1 MLQNSVEIMGVHI
14 LPTCTAQKKNRLLM
28 IFFSFLIPQS
38 TYFLEDPAVFFT
50 SRHLMRAFYYP
61 CFIFCQPAR
70 PRKRAFFQ
78 PTVIRIDFKRR
89 DVLQKILV
97 GGRIMLKKLE
107 KKIKLKKCFQ
117 RKWNFTFNNQITQPH
132 FYCFTK
138 HSLVNMFNVSIYI
151 PMSTE

>member
-1 MLQNSVEIMGVHI
+1 MGFNYEDIFLKAINEFLISVCQRDDA
-14 LPTCTAQKKNRLLM
+14 PKFCWNNRGAYSANLHGPEKEHALND
-28 IFFSFLIPQS
+28 FFSFLIPQS
-38 TYFLEDPAVFFT
+38 TYFLEDPTVFFT

-89 DVLQKILV
+89 DVLQKILD

-107 KKIKLKKCFQ
+107 KK
-117 RKWNFTFNNQITQPH
+117 
-132 FYCFTK
+132 TK
-138 HSLVNMFNVSIYI
+138 
-151 PMSTE
+151 